1 MRRWH
6 ILQSRLRSLLLPQ
19 RREADLSEELQFH
32 LEREAERLQAAGL
45 PEGTARLGA
54 IQRFGGVDQIKEDC
68 RDARGV
74 AFVDDRIR
82 DILYALRGVKRAP
95 LVAFTI
101 VSTVALG
108 LGLVAAVFTVLN
120 ALVFRVDAVP
130 DVHQMFAVARP
141 GGDEPLRFARDEY
154 DAFRQET
161 SVYSEAYA
169 QLTEVDSRVDGRPVY
184 GTYVTGNFFQVLRV
198 GAAMGRALTPADDD
212 RSGGQAV
219 VVLSHNGWD
228 RLFARDPGV
237 LGRHLLLNGLTFEI
251 VGVMPEGFRGLA
263 VIGPDDYWAPLS
275 MLGRVSS
282 IHQRRG
288 VDIIGRLKPGLTPEA
303 ARAQLVVWNSNHL
316 ASSPINA
323 APTYKRDAS
332 RITLEPRR
340 GTVPQPL
347 QTVPATAPLFFAFGL
362 ILLIG
367 CANVANLLLARG
379 LARQREIGIR
389 LSLGATRRRIIS
401 QLMTESLLL
410 ALVAAAAGYVI
421 ARVAL
426 VVIINAL
433 MTSIPP
439 DIGNIRLL
447 VPDADWRVVLFLI
460 AGAVIST
467 VAFALAPA
475 LHATRIEPV
484 RTMRGEVGRDARPGR
499 ARNFLLGL
507 QVSASALLLICA
519 AVFLK
524 SALTASTWNPG
535 VRTSDTLIVQIPNEP
550 KRNAIVEAIAAEPA
564 IAAVAASWPDL
575 MPPPANAES
584 NGVKARVAYK
594 FVSPELFSVLD
605 VPIVRG
611 RTFTA
616 AERSAT
622 AGVAIVSETAART
635 IWPNA
640 DPVGQII
647 RLDAETSEVPRGDE
661 RFLKS
666 QTFMVAGVARDVP
679 GLRIAPFNKAAVYL
693 PTSVAMPKASLIV
706 RARGN
711 SEVARQALL
720 NRLTAVDPDMS
731 RQVFTLRTWS
741 GIESFFLQVASW
753 LTIVLGGLAL
763 ALTLSGLFSVLSYL
777 VEQRTREIGIR
788 MALGATTRNV
798 RRFVLSQSIRP
809 VAVGLVIGGGSA
821 AGIAA
826 LLRASPLAEGIGEVV
841 HVFDPV
847 AYAAS
852 LLIIIAACLGAA
864 SIPATRAA
872 RLDPSRTLRQE

>member
-798 RRFVLSQSIRP
+798 RRFVLLQSIRP

>member
-666 QTFMVAGVARDVP
+666 QTFTVAGVARDVP

>member
-1 MRRWH
+1 
-6 ILQSRLRSLLLPQ
+6 
-19 RREADLSEELQFH
+19 
-32 LEREAERLQAAGL
+32 
-45 PEGTARLGA
+45 
-54 IQRFGGVDQIKEDC
+54 
-68 RDARGV
+68 
-74 AFVDDRIR
+74 
-82 DILYALRGVKRAP
+82 
-95 LVAFTI
+95 
-101 VSTVALG
+101 
-108 LGLVAAVFTVLN
+108 
-120 ALVFRVDAVP
+120 
-130 DVHQMFAVARP
+130 
-141 GGDEPLRFARDEY
+141 
-154 DAFRQET
+154 
-161 SVYSEAYA
+161 
-169 QLTEVDSRVDGRPVY
+169 
-184 GTYVTGNFFQVLRV
+184 
-198 GAAMGRALTPADDD
+198 
-212 RSGGQAV
+212 
-219 VVLSHNGWD
+219 
-228 RLFARDPGV
+228 
-237 LGRHLLLNGLTFEI
+237 
-251 VGVMPEGFRGLA
+251 
-263 VIGPDDYWAPLS
+263 
-275 MLGRVSS
+275 
-282 IHQRRG
+282 
-288 VDIIGRLKPGLTPEA
+288 
-303 ARAQLVVWNSNHL
+303 
-316 ASSPINA
+316 
-323 APTYKRDAS
+323 
-332 RITLEPRR
+332 
-340 GTVPQPL
+340 
-347 QTVPATAPLFFAFGL
+347 
-362 ILLIG
+362 
-367 CANVANLLLARG
+367 
-379 LARQREIGIR
+379 
-389 LSLGATRRRIIS
+389 
-401 QLMTESLLL
+401 
-410 ALVAAAAGYVI
+410 
-421 ARVAL
+421 
-426 VVIINAL
+426 
-433 MTSIPP
+433 
-439 DIGNIRLL
+439 
-447 VPDADWRVVLFLI
+447 
-460 AGAVIST
+460 
-467 VAFALAPA
+467 
-475 LHATRIEPV
+475 
-484 RTMRGEVGRDARPGR
+484 
-499 ARNFLLGL
+499 
-507 QVSASALLLICA
+507 
-519 AVFLK
+519 
-524 SALTASTWNPG
+524 
-535 VRTSDTLIVQIPNEP
+535 
-550 KRNAIVEAIAAEPA
+550 
-564 IAAVAASWPDL
+564 